1 MEQNVGKIERWGS
14 LLGGGALL
22 AWAALKR
29 SPVAGALGLTGA
41 ILLFRGAT
49 GHCPIYSKMGMSTA
63 DLVNDPGAEP
73 LRARGEGVR
82 IERGGRSWPLPEG
95 ARPVRSDRDDRDK
108 VEEASNESFPASDP
122 PAFTPSKIG

>member
-14 LLGGGALL
+14 MLGGGVLL
-22 AWAALKR
+22 AWAVKRR
-29 SPVAGALGLTGA
+29 SPVAGVLGLTGA
-41 ILLFRGAT
+41 ALLLRGAI
-49 GHCPIYSKMGMSTA
+49 GHCPVYSAMGMSTA

-73 LRARGEGVR
+73 LRARGEGIR

-95 ARPVRSDRDDRDK
+95 ARPVQSGGNDRDK